1 MADDVVNC
9 SCTRLRASQ
18 STRCWYHTSIL
29 STLTPSLSRVSPSD
43 KKVSNLRS
51 KSSSSSAVIL
61 RFKVFLRVI
70 TRLTSVVTLT
80 ICWGDF
86 VGESVGR
93 SVIVG
98 DDVVGIYDG
107 SGVA

>member
-9 SCTRLRASQ
+9 SCTRLRPSQ
-18 STRCWYHTSIL
+18 STCCWYHTSIL
-29 STLTPSLSRVSPSD
+29 STLTPSLSSVSPSD
-43 KKVSNLRS
+43 KKVNNLRS
-51 KSSSSSAVIL
+51 KSSSSSAVML

-70 TRLTSVVTLT
+70 IRLTCVVTLT
-80 ICWGDF
+80 ISSGDF

-93 SVIVG
+93 GVSVG

-107 SGVA
+107 